1 MFRQLQETDH
11 YVHAVGHMSL
21 KNGQGHR
28 RVKDIIRE
36 REEKKKQYIAASE
49 DGVLQTTSNLKKR

>member
-1 MFRQLQETDH
+1 M
-11 YVHAVGHMSL
+11 HAVGHMSL